1 MWLCVKAIKLCGQG
15 RARACV
21 AETDLLL
28 LRRLRL
34 RQVRQV
40 RLLLLLLL
48 RLPPGSWRDG
58 VIDWVGGRAATAGA
72 GSHGVN
78 LAAVRLVGACFHQR
92 GVFIL

>member
-1 MWLCVKAIKLCGQG
+1 M
-15 RARACV
+15 

-40 RLLLLLLL
+40 RLLLLL

-58 VIDWVGGRAATAGA
+58 VIDRVGGRAATAGA